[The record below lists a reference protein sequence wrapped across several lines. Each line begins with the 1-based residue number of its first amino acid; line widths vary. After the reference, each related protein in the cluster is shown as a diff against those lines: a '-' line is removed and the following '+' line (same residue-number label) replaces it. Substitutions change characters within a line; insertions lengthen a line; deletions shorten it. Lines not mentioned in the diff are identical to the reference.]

1 MTAYSPIPES
11 GMLSIQLPLGN
22 HRLSLYHPNYVF
34 EDLRVHRKSFN
45 EVKTYLQ
52 PFDVHGS
59 MRGPF
64 LSGNENV
71 SWIALKKKV
80 YHEVH
85 QGFQFFSLFRSPMM
99 LMAIFSLLMVYVM
112 PKLASHIEQESQAN
126 GNGDLQIH
134 VQKNE
139 LVKLFE
145 ELQ

>member
-80 YHEVH
+80 YHEVKIH
-85 QGFQFFSLFRSPMM
+85 IYIHTDPLFFF
-99 LMAIFSLLMVYVM
+99 FFF
-112 PKLASHIEQESQAN
+112 KKK
-126 GNGDLQIH
+126 
-134 VQKNE
+134 KNP
-139 LVKLFE
+139 LVFISKE
-145 ELQ
+145 